1 MIKLKQLRRI
11 SILMILF
18 FGISLLTISVFAE
31 EGQNEGEEIMQRI
44 LERESWNSM
53 QSLMTL
59 KIISKQG
66 KERTYKLES
75 HNKTFADETNKSMMI
90 FVDPPDAED
99 TRLLTFDYPEQD
111 DDMWI
116 YIPQLRAS
124 RRIAASGRGGSF
136 MNSDFSYEDIGA
148 PNLEDFNYRLLGS
161 ESIEGQEYYKIE
173 CIPVTDIIAR
183 NTGYGKIIRWVRKD
197 IEVIEKSLYFNR
209 AGQELKEGIAQEIKQ
224 IEGIWFP
231 IKQIMNNIK
240 SGQVSIITFD
250 EIKVNVDIDDKYFS
264 QRYLEKGR

>member
-1 MIKLKQLRRI
+1 MIKSKKIRGLYFL
-11 SILMILF
+11 LILF
-18 FGISLLTISVFAE
+18 FSMAILNTQSLAIE
-31 EGQNEGEEIMQRI
+31 DQNQGKEIMQRI
-44 LERESWNSM
+44 LDRESWKSM

-59 KIISKQG
+59 QIISKQG

-75 HNKTFADETNKSMMI
+75 FNKTLTDETSKNMMI
-90 FVDPPDAED
+90 FVDPPNAKD
-99 TRLLTFDYPEQD
+99 TRLLTIDYPEQE

-116 YIPQLRAS
+116 YIPQLRAA

-148 PNLEDFNYRLLGS
+148 PNLEDYHYELLGS
-161 ESIEGQEYYKIE
+161 ESIGEREYYKIE

-209 AGQELKEGIAQEIKQ
+209 AGKELKEGTAQEIKQ

-231 IKQIMNNIK
+231 TRQKMSNVK
-240 SGQVSIITFD
+240 SGQTSIIVF
-250 EIKVNVDIDDKYFS
+250 EKIEANIDIDDKYFT